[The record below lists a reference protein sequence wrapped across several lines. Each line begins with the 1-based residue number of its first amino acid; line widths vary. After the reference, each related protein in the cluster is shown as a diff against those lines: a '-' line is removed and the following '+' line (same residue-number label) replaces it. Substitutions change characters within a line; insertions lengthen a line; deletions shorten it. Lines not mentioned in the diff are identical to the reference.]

1 MTDLS
6 EQPDHRAFLLEQG
19 GDEKVQDHLKENVAF
34 DEQHGTNTADW
45 LPKNKFAN
53 HPDNFDKG
61 VRYRAAATSEILTA
75 FDKIKSLIDTSEAGY
90 YDMGC
95 GKGKTLLIAGMTQNF
110 NEVVGIDYYQPFLDI
125 ADQNIETCHLDDIKL
140 HFNDMT
146 KFKDF
151 KDTSVV
157 FMYNPADADIIDKV
171 RQNLEESTSKAIV
184 IYNKPLHAE
193 VFKDWRTLD
202 HKVSNDLDHET
213 IILGFGL

>member
-1 MTDLS
+1 MSNLKH
-6 EQPDHRAFLLEQG
+6 QPDHKEFLLDQG
-19 GDEKVQDHLKENVAF
+19 GKEKVQDHLKENVAF

-45 LPKNKFAN
+45 LPKDKFAH

-61 VRYRAAATSEILTA
+61 VRYRAAATSEVLTA
-75 FDKIKSLIDTSEAGY
+75 LEKVKGLIDTTDAGY

-110 NEVVGIDYYQPFLDI
+110 NEVVGVDYYQPFLDI
-125 ADQNIETCHLDDIKL
+125 ADKNIEKCHLEDINL

-157 FMYNPADADIIDKV
+157 FMYNPADTEIIDKV
-171 RQNLEESTSKAIV
+171 RQNIEECSSKAIV
-184 IYNKPLHAE
+184 IYNKPLHSD
-193 VFKDWRTLD
+193 VFKDWCILD
-202 HKVSNDLDHET
+202 HKVSNDPDHET
-213 IILGFGL
+213 VILGFGL